1 MANEATIKATLNFA
15 SSGSSISEDQSKE
28 VDVAGTPFIHNRQ
41 IVGFAA
47 EEALLLGDAVP
58 GGYFLA
64 INRDATNF
72 VQLIAA
78 TGETPFVRLE
88 PSEFCLFRIDSGA
101 SAPFAQADTAN
112 CELEYWLLPA

>member
-1 MANEATIKATLNFA
+1 MANEATIKSTLTFA
-15 SSGSSISEDQSKE
+15 SSGSGFSEEMSKQI
-28 VDVAGTPFIHNRQ
+28 DVAGTPFIHNRQ

-64 INRDATNF
+64 VNRDATNY

-78 TGETPFVRLE
+78 TGETPFVRLK
-88 PSEFCLFRIDSGA
+88 PSEFCLFRIDAGA
-101 SAPFAQADTAN
+101 SAPFAQANTAD
-112 CELEYWLLPA
+112 CELEFWLLPD